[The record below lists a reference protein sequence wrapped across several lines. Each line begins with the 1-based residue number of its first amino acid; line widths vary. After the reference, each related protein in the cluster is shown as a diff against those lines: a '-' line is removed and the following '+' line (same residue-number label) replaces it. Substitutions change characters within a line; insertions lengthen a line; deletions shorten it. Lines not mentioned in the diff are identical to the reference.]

1 MKKTLLFI
9 ILAAFAA
16 MAFKN
21 DKPAYVIYDKEGKQ
35 VKYSKMMKDL
45 ETADMVFYGEM
56 HTDPISHWLEYNITK
71 DLYKVKKDNLVMGAE
86 MFEADNQLIMNEY
99 LAGDYASKKF
109 EAEIK
114 LWKNYQTD
122 YKPLVE
128 FAKEHHLPFIATDI
142 PRRYASMVYKGG
154 FGALDSLTPEARKY
168 IGPDLVKFYD
178 PEVKCYKDMLS
189 MKGMG
194 AHVNEN
200 FPKAQAAKDA
210 TMAHFIL
217 ENWSPG
223 KLFIHY
229 NGSYHSDNFQG
240 IVWWIN
246 KLHPGLNIKTI
257 STVYQEDISKLDEE
271 NLNLADY
278 IVVVPEDMTNTSR

>member
-1 MKKTLLFI
+1 MKKIFLLTLI
-9 ILAAFAA
+9 AFTT

-21 DKPAYVIYDKEGKQ
+21 DKPAYRLFDQFGKP
-35 VKYSKMMKDL
+35 VKYEKMIKVL
-45 ETADMVFYGEM
+45 ETADIVFYGEM
-56 HTDPISHWLEYNITK
+56 HTDPISHWMEYNITR
-71 DLYKVKKDNLVMGAE
+71 DLFKVKKDNLIIGAE
-86 MFEADNQLIMNEY
+86 MFEADNQLIMDEY
-99 LAGDYASKKF
+99 LAGDYGAKKF

-114 LWKNYQTD
+114 LWKNYPTD

-128 FAKEHHLPFIATDI
+128 FAKENKLRFIATDI
-142 PRRYASMVYKGG
+142 PRRYASMVYKRG
-154 FGALDSLTPEARKY
+154 FETLDSLSPEAKKY

-178 PEVKCYKDMLS
+178 PEIKCYKDMMS
-189 MKGMG
+189 MKDMED
-194 AHVNEN
+194 HVDEN

-210 TMAHFIL
+210 TMAYFIL
-217 ENWSPG
+217 KNWSPG

-257 STVYQEDISKLDEE
+257 STVYQEDISKLDED

-278 IVVVPEDMTNTSR
+278 LVVVPEDMTQTNR

>member
-1 MKKTLLFI
+1 MKKTFLFI
-9 ILAAFAA
+9 LLAAFAA
-16 MAFKN
+16 LAFKN
-21 DKPAYVIYDKEGKQ
+21 DKPAYAIFNKDGKP

-56 HTDPISHWLEYNITK
+56 HTDPISHWLEYNITR
-71 DLYKVKKDNLVMGAE
+71 DLYKIKKDSLVLGAE

-99 LAGDYASKKF
+99 LAGDYGAKKF

-114 LWKNYQTD
+114 LWKNYKTD

-128 FAKEHHLPFIATDI
+128 FAKKHNLPFIATDI
-142 PRRYASMVYKGG
+142 HRRYASMVYKKG
-154 FGALDSLTPEARKY
+154 FDVLDSLSAEAKKY
-168 IGPDLVKFYD
+168 IGPDLVKLYD
-178 PEVKCYKDMLS
+178 PEIKCYKDMMN
-189 MKGMG
+189 MKDMKD
-194 AHVNEN
+194 HVDEN

-210 TMAHFIL
+210 TMAYFIL
-217 ENWSPG
+217 KNWSPG
-223 KLFIHY
+223 KLFLHY

-257 STVYQEDISKLDEE
+257 STVNQEDISRLDEE

-278 IVVVPEDMTNTSR
+278 IVVVPDDMTNTSR

>member
-9 ILAAFAA
+9 VLTAFAA

-45 ETADMVFYGEM
+45 ETADIVFYGEM

-86 MFEADNQLIMNEY
+86 MFEADNQLIMDEY
-99 LAGDYASKKF
+99 LAGDYPDKKF

-128 FAKEHHLPFIATDI
+128 FAKEHNLQFIATDI
-142 PRRYASMVYKGG
+142 PRRYASMVYKRG
-154 FGALDSLTPEARKY
+154 FSALDSLAPEAKKY
-168 IGPDLVKFYD
+168 IGPDLVKLYD
-178 PEVKCYKDMLS
+178 PDVKCYKDMMS
-189 MKGMG
+189 MEGMG

-210 TMAHFIL
+210 TMAYFIL
-217 ENWSPG
+217 NNWFPG

-257 STVYQEDISKLDEE
+257 STVYQKDISKLDEE

-278 IVVVPEDMTNTSR
+278 IVVVPEDMTKTSR